1 MSELIDPQHARRD
14 LKQLEGAIRKGFRI
28 PDAIYDN
35 AAVIMGQILSKGNN
49 REKVAA
55 ARVIV
60 AMNAQNNP
68 QPQQQTMVNV
78 GVKIENNNS
87 DAGRTLA
94 SQIVDRIRTAR
105 ISGNDSG

>member
-1 MSELIDPQHARRD
+1 MSELIDPHHARQD
-14 LKQLEGAIRKGFRI
+14 LRTLEMAIRKGFKI
-28 PDAIYDN
+28 PDAIFEN
-35 AAVIMGQILSKGNN
+35 AAAIMGQILAKGNN

-68 QPQQQTMVNV
+68 PQPPPQPIVNV

-87 DAGRTLA
+87 DSGRNLA
-94 SQIVDRIRTAR
+94 SQIVERIRASR
-105 ISGNDSG
+105 VSGDDT